1 MNFIE
6 IAKKR
11 YSVRNYSGK
20 KVEKE
25 KLDKILQ
32 AAHVAPTAANLQPV
46 HLIAVESKEG
56 LEKISKGA
64 NIYNAPLA
72 IIVCADHNKAWVR
85 PFDQKQ
91 TGDIDAAILI
101 LGCIMNIVQTLS
113 FACTASVIYKKKH
126 TLSGAVIGLAS
137 GWLITVVVMLLWNYL
152 VTPLYMGYPREAV
165 VELLLPA
172 FLPFNLLKGGL
183 NASITFLLY
192 KPIVTALRKSGYV
205 AASENEARQKHTG
218 LLILASF
225 IIVTCV
231 LIILSMNGI
240 I

>member
-1 MNFIE
+1 MNSKTKRITVIGMLCAITYVTMVVGRIPIILFLKYDPSDVIVTLGGFIWGPMTSC
-6 IAKKR
+6 IV
-11 YSVRNYSGK
+11 SV
-20 KVEKE
+20 
-25 KLDKILQ
+25 I
-32 AAHVAPTAANLQPV
+32 VAT
-46 HLIAVESKEG
+46 
-56 LEKISKGA
+56 LEMITVS
-64 NIYNAPLA
+64 
-72 IIVCADHNKAWVR
+72 D
-85 PFDQKQ
+85 
-91 TGDIDAAILI
+91 TGI

-113 FACTASVIYKKKH
+113 FACTASVIYTKKH

-137 GWLITVVVMLLWNYL
+137 GWLITVIVMLLWNYL

-192 KPIVTALRKSGYV
+192 KPW
-205 AASENEARQKHTG
+205 EHEARQKHTG